1 MFQTLTAARVL
12 FALGIV
18 NLVTGLMVLFTCRCL
33 PTSRLGHNWLQHG
46 KYKSFYKYHCYYWWV
61 FWISVIIHAIFGLG
75 LIGNPFS

>member
-33 PTSRLGHNWLQHG
+33 PTSRLG
-46 KYKSFYKYHCYYWWV
+46 SFYKYHCYYWWV
-61 FWISVIIHAIFGLG
+61 FWVSVIIHAIFGLG